1 MLADCDLRN
10 ARVVVELGPGT
21 GSFTRLILDRLGEH
35 SYFFALELDEDSV
48 NQLRL
53 DFPGL
58 EVSHRSAESLPELL
72 QARGEKADC
81 VVSGLPWANMG
92 AEVQDRI
99 LDGVV
104 SSLTAHGVFT
114 TFAYV
119 HARWLPGAVRF
130 RSRLDRR
137 FGSVRMS
144 RVIWRNVPPAFVY
157 CCRHPLVM
165 ERAG

>member
-21 GSFTRLILDRLGEH
+21 GSFTRLIWERLGEA
-35 SYFFALELDEDSV
+35 SDFFALELDEASV
-48 NQLRL
+48 KRLRS

-58 EVSHRSAESLPELL
+58 EVCHQSAEDLPELL
-72 QARGEKADC
+72 GERGIKADC
-81 VVSGLPWANMG
+81 VGSGLPWANMK
-92 AEVQDRI
+92 AQLQDRI

-104 SSLTAHGVFT
+104 GSLTAQGVFT

-130 RSRLDRR
+130 RRRLERR
-137 FGSVRMS
+137 FGSVRTS
-144 RVIWRNVPPAFVY
+144 RVVWRNVPPAFVY
-157 CCRHPLVM
+157 CCRHP
-165 ERAG
+165 RG